1 MAEFKKLS
9 AVEAVEAV
17 SETAN
22 VLIEENGVI
31 KRAAKSE
38 IGAQA
43 DWAEMDENSPAF
55 IKNKPEYDLDMN
67 VRLARVD
74 VDNNWHFEYDVH
86 YVNSFENILAKL
98 ENGICPRCKV
108 VFDSLSCVVESDDYV
123 SPIISVG
130 CHEYGC
136 DYWQS
141 YGEICFGTYSWDKC
155 GLFVCINDKNELF
168 FNPRFNS

>member
-55 IKNKPEYDLDMN
+55 IKNKPECVLDIDITCSYDPDADDMIISYN
-67 VRLARVD
+67 INKID
-74 VDNNWHFEYDVH
+74 SY
-86 YVNSFENILAKL
+86 ENIKNRIFNGELQECKSKL
-98 ENGICPRCKV
+98 HYQTWGNA
-108 VFDSLSCVVESDDYV
+108 DSGYMTEVTAFNFIVYNPQTLETPEHIMFS
-123 SPIISVG
+123 I
-130 CHEYGC
+130 
-136 DYWQS
+136 
-141 YGEICFGTYSWDKC
+141 YGENFG
-155 GLFVCINDKNELF
+155 F
-168 FNPRFNS
+168 FIPLTADDVIQGVFPD

>member
-9 AVEAVEAV
+9 AVETVEAV

-22 VLIEENGVI
+22 VLIEENGII

-43 DWAEMDENSPAF
+43 DWAETNESSPAF

-67 VRLARVD
+67 IILARVD
-74 VDNNWHFEYDVH
+74 VYGNYHFEYDVH
-86 YVNSFENILAKL
+86 YVNSFENILTKL

-108 VFDSLSCVVESDDYV
+108 VFDSSSCVVENDY
-123 SPIISVG
+123 SMPPIISVG
-130 CHEYGC
+130 AYECGC

-141 YGEICFGTYSWDKC
+141 YGEICFGTYSW
-155 GLFVCINDKNELF
+155 GMFRLFVYISENNELF
-168 FNPRFNS
+168 FETWYD

>member
-9 AVEAVEAV
+9 AVETVETV

-31 KRAAKSE
+31 KRAAKNE

-67 VRLARVD
+67 VKLVNVD

-108 VFDSLSCVVESDDYV
+108 VFDSSSCVVEGDSYV
-123 SPIISVG
+123 SSTISVG

-141 YGEICFGTYSWDKC
+141 YGEICFGTYSWEMFR
-155 GLFVCINDKNELF
+155 LLVCINDNNELF
-168 FNPRFNS
+168 FEAYYD